1 MIFDKESIKDLLI
14 GSLLL
19 GGGGGGCPKEGE
31 ERALSALKLGNV
43 ELITIEELKKRYN
56 EGCIVTI
63 SGVGSP
69 ASDTAYYSDDV
80 YPRILELL
88 GSQSDTPIAGFIS
101 CELGASSSFE
111 PFIPAALS
119 GLPIIDAPCDGR
131 AHPLG
136 IMGSLGLESSGLPV
150 IQAAAGGRPEDQTYT
165 ELTVKGSVENT
176 AALVRNAAHLA
187 GGAVAVAR
195 NPVSVPYLETHA
207 AAGAYAQALQLGHAY
222 RTAATPA
229 QSIEAALEQLNGRIL
244 CTGTVENCT
253 LETRNALDYGTFQI
267 STPASPCRIGF
278 CNEYMYAAIGE
289 ERLATFPDLITT
301 IETETGRIIA
311 SADIKSGMEI
321 TVISAP
327 KSQIKLGAGL
337 LNPENYRILEEE
349 SCI

>member
-1 MIFDKESIKDLLI
+1 MIFDKESIQDLLI

-43 ELITIEELKKRYN
+43 ELITIDELKERSRD
-56 EGCIVTI
+56 GCIVTI

-88 GSQSDTPIAGFIS
+88 GTQSETPIAGFIS

-136 IMGSLGLESSGLPV
+136 VMGSLGLESSGHTV
-150 IQAAAGGRPEDQTYT
+150 IQAAAGGRPENKTYT

-176 AALVRNAAHLA
+176 ASLVRNAAHLA

-195 NPVSVPYLETHA
+195 NPVSIPYLETHA
-207 AAGAYAQALQLGHAY
+207 AAGAYAQALKLGRAY
-222 RTAATPA
+222 RTAASPA
-229 QSIEAALEQLNGRIL
+229 LAIEAALRQLNGRIL
-244 CTGTVENCT
+244 CT
-253 LETRNALDYGTFQI
+253 
-267 STPASPCRIGF
+267 
-278 CNEYMYAAIGE
+278 
-289 ERLATFPDLITT
+289 
-301 IETETGRIIA
+301 
-311 SADIKSGMEI
+311 
-321 TVISAP
+321 
-327 KSQIKLGAGL
+327 
-337 LNPENYRILEEE
+337 
-349 SCI
+349 

>member
-88 GSQSDTPIAGFIS
+88 GSRSDTPIAGFIS

-165 ELTVKGSVENT
+165 
-176 AALVRNAAHLA
+176 AHLA

>member
-1 MIFDKESIKDLLI
+1 MIFDKESIQDLLI

-19 GGGGGGCPKEGE
+19 GGGGGGCPKEGA

-43 ELITIEELKKRYN
+43 ELITIEELKERSSD
-56 EGCIVTI
+56 GCIVTI

-88 GSQSDTPIAGFIS
+88 GTQSETPIAGFIS

-136 IMGSLGLESSGLPV
+136 VMGSLGLESSGQTV
-150 IQAAAGGRPEDQTYT
+150 IQAAAGGRPENKTYT
-165 ELTVKGSVENT
+165 ELTVKGTVENT
-176 AALVRNAAHLA
+176 ASLVRNAAHLA

-195 NPVSVPYLETHA
+195 NPVSIPYLETHA
-207 AAGAYAQALQLGHAY
+207 AAGAYAQAINLGRAY
-222 RTAATPA
+222 RTAASPA
-229 QSIEAALEQLNGRIL
+229 LAIEAALCQLNGRIL

-253 LETRNALDYGTFQI
+253 LETRNALDYGTFRI
-267 STPASPCRIGF
+267 STASIPCQIGF
-278 CNEYMYAAIGE
+278 CNEYMYAVIGG
-289 ERLATFPDLITT
+289 ERLAVFPDLITT
-301 IETETGRIIA
+301 IETNTGRIIA
-311 SADIKSGMEI
+311 SADIQEGMEL

-327 KSQIKLGAGL
+327 RGELKLGAGL
-337 LNPENYRILEEE
+337 LNKQNYLPLEGVLGE
-349 SCI
+349 